1 MDERI
6 LIGAIVGVG
15 TVSSIY
21 IWKSENFSKAQKAI
35 LLVFILFLPLQW
47 ILAIVMY
54 FYNKN
59 RNSLTSFKQEKSIK
73 NLDELE
79 FLKSTGILSEKEF
92 KEKTEEVKTNLETAN
107 LKETEEYKSLHKLN
121 KSGVLSDEE
130 FNNKVQLLLSNK
142 INNSPKYKTTELY
155 GNWLFEEGELKF
167 YNEKEYN
174 CDRIQISW
182 KNKEVQYGY
191 WEIVNDYLKITIYLI
206 LSSRTKILKIIELN
220 ADNLVFELDNI
231 KYNAKRKNN
240 E

>member
-6 LIGAIVGVG
+6 LIGAIVGLG

-21 IWKSENFSKAQKAI
+21 IWKSENFSRAQKVI
-35 LLVFILFLPLQW
+35 LLVCILFLPLQW

-73 NLDELE
+73 NLNELE

-142 INNSPKYKTTELY
+142 IKNSPKYKTTELY
-155 GNWLFEEGELKF
+155 GDWLFEEGELKF

-174 CDRIQISW
+174 SDRIQISW
-182 KNKEVQYGY
+182 KNKEVQHGY

-220 ADNLVFELDNI
+220 ADNLIFELDNI
-231 KYNAKRKNN
+231 KYNAKRK
-240 E
+240 